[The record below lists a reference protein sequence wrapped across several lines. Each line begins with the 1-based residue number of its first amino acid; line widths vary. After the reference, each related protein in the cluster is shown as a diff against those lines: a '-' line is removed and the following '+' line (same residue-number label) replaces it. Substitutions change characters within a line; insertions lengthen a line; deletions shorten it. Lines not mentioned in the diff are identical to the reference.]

1 MQWIQK
7 RLLDIICAMISF
19 TVNLL
24 STSGLRPLRL
34 CHLFSAPN
42 SRSTEEIKITAMGL
56 NRVKRGRRTHSFLK
70 RKLVD
75 LDIYA

>member
-7 RLLDIICAMISF
+7 RLLDIICAMIYF
-19 TVNLL
+19 TVNPL

-42 SRSTEEIKITAMGL
+42 SRSTEENNSHGAKPSQ
-56 NRVKRGRRTHSFLK
+56 KR
-70 RKLVD
+70 
-75 LDIYA
+75 